1 MWPDMPDQRLDYIKR
16 RQTELMAQAAAGRLI
31 ARGTA
36 HRDHRF
42 TGLRIRFGSLL
53 IMIGRTLCE
62 EDALRHDP
70 ARS

>member
-1 MWPDMPDQRLDYIKR
+1 MWPDTPEQRLDYIKR
-16 RQTELMAQAAAGRLI
+16 RQAELIAEAAASRSV
-31 ARGTA
+31 ARRTA
-36 HRDHRF
+36 HHDHRF

>member
-16 RQTELMAQAAAGRLI
+16 RQTELIAQAAASRLI
-31 ARGTA
+31 ARRAA

-62 EDALRHDP
+62 EDVLRHDP
-70 ARS
+70 AHS

>member
-1 MWPDMPDQRLDYIKR
+1 MWPQMPDQQLNYIKR
-16 RQTELMAQAAAGRLI
+16 RQAELIAEAAASRSA
-31 ARGTA
+31 ARRTD
-36 HRDHRF
+36 HHDHRF
-42 TGLRIRFGSLL
+42 TGLRIRFGGLL